1 MVSFLFLKNNIK
13 KYEKVL
19 TLKNKYDNILFS
31 FWLEK
36 SNKNYNY
43 ISSKIDKNKK
53 NKKNCWQRK
62 KDVV

>member
-19 TLKNKYDNILFS
+19 TLKNKYEYILFS

-53 NKKNCWQRK
+53 NIKNC
-62 KDVV
+62 

>member
-1 MVSFLFLKNNIK
+1 MK
-13 KYEKVL
+13 KVL

-53 NKKNCWQRK
+53 NKKNK
-62 KDVV
+62 KIC

>member
-53 NKKNCWQRK
+53 NKKIC
-62 KDVV
+62 